1 MIQKQRLVDFECCL
15 MGGEGKRK
23 RKGQK
28 GVKGEI
34 VIGGLGSIYIGQII
48 FQFNLPVERE

>member
-1 MIQKQRLVDFECCL
+1 